1 LIKRIAGVAKV
12 LVPLVVAFFI
22 GKVIY
27 RNWQQVR
34 EAEWAFSP
42 VYIFLSVL
50 VTAFWFV
57 VRPWVWKLILAQFGY
72 SLPYGAAYQIFRRA
86 ELSRFVPGSIW
97 HYVSRVYLAGQ
108 WGIPAAACLAA
119 TLTETV
125 ILLLA
130 AIVPALWSLHQ
141 ALPFL
146 EAPQRVLLLVVPFIA
161 LGLMHPKVLN
171 FGGRLLARRMKQ
183 PYVELRVGWARLA
196 GIWLLYVLI
205 WVTHGLSAGLFI
217 RGILE
222 VPISLIPTLGSSY
235 ILAWLIGMVS
245 LIAPAGMGV
254 RDGAFGLLLRS
265 VMPLGAA
272 LTVAVAVRLWSVSI
286 ELLYTMGVGRFI
298 HSPAPGGSE
307 AASGNRL

>member
-1 LIKRIAGVAKV
+1 MIKRITAAAKV

-22 GKVIY
+22 GRVIY
-27 RNWQQVR
+27 GNWQQVR
-34 EAEWAFSP
+34 EAEWAFAP
-42 VYIFLSVL
+42 VYIFLSVV

-72 SLPYGAAYQIFRRA
+72 SLPYGAAYGIFRRA

-108 WGIPAAACLAA
+108 WGVPATACLAA

-146 EAPQRVLLLVVPFIA
+146 AAPQRVLLLVVPFVA

-171 FGGRLLARRMKQ
+171 FGGRFLARRLKQ

-196 GIWLLYVLI
+196 GIWLLYVMI
-205 WVTHGLSAGLFI
+205 WVTHGLSAGLFV

-222 VPISLIPTLGSSY
+222 VPVSLIPMLGSSY

-254 RDGAFGLLLRS
+254 RDGAFGLLLRG

-298 HSPAPGGSE
+298 HSPAPGASE